1 MPAIFALLVALL
13 PLAQGAAAIGAAT
26 TPKHPAWSRRQLQGS
41 PSCDSMP
48 ADCEQCLPFSCCA
61 DDTSC
66 TSTTG
71 LSCSE
76 SPLNCGHCIPY
87 SGCSPSCDS
96 MPADCEQCLPFSCC
110 ADDTSCT
117 STTGLSCSESP
128 LNYGHCIPYSGCSV
142 SPPSSD
148 GGGCGGGCI
157 GGIIGGCFVPVLLL
171 ILWMSNVFAPK
182 CPPPCPWRKKDP
194 PPEVTM
200 TNIVTTTNMSPF

>member
-87 SGCSPSCDS
+87 SGCS
-96 MPADCEQCLPFSCC
+96 
-110 ADDTSCT
+110 
-117 STTGLSCSESP
+117 
-128 LNYGHCIPYSGCSV
+128 V